1 MISVF
6 FFFASVT
13 HAVEKTLLYFLF
25 IAFSLDTEIL
35 RVQWKD
41 AGCLPKIDMEHL
53 GVEMPLRVLTSMV
66 GYSSKTRKLHV
77 QSD

>member
-1 MISVF
+1 M
-6 FFFASVT
+6 T